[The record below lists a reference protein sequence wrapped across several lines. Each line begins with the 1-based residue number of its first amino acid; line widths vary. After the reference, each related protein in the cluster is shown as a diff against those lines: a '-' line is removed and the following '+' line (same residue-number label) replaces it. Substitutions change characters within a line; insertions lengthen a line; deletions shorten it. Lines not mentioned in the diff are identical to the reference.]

1 MEGKYWLK
9 QKGDPLDRHTHAVF
23 TLSDGRELR
32 YNDTRKFGTMELCAP
47 DTDRALFHGLGPEP
61 FDDSF
66 TADYLY
72 RIMKERNTPVKTI
85 LLDQTVVAGIGT
97 EIREYR
103 KDIIECCPEILTA
116 RDSLKAQAKRGFEHC
131 RREMHRGFRQGLR
144 GEPYD
149 PDKE

>member
-1 MEGKYWLK
+1 MKEY
-9 QKGDPLDRHTHAVF
+9 
-23 TLSDGRELR
+23 
-32 YNDTRKFGTMELCAP
+32 
-47 DTDRALFHGLGPEP
+47 HGLQPNHKFIHLRLIGICFAAMLLPTPLPAQNEGTK
-61 FDDSF
+61 D
-66 TADYLY
+66 AEAY
-72 RIMKERNTPVKTI
+72 KEIKELEQSLEKAATKI
-85 LLDQTVVAGIGT
+85 LRLANTVVAGIGT